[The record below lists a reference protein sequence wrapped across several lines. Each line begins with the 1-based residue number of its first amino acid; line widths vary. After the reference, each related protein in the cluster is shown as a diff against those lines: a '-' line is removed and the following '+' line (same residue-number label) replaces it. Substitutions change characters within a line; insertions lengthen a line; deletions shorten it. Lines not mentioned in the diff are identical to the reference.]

1 LFTLFVNTVA
11 VVAAEWKSRMSV
23 AVPGQAVAARILV
36 VDQDAGAVRRLGS
49 ELADLLAVK
58 PVVTA
63 ALSGRS
69 ALEHLRRDG
78 CDALVVSLDA
88 VGDLGEGMEDAMA
101 RLCRSASDAIV
112 VALSD
117 ARSVTAT
124 LAAMSS
130 GAHDCLSHPVSGRA
144 LAARLA
150 ELAERH
156 GRARAIG
163 FAPKPVAEGGL
174 FGLIGTSSQ
183 MQVVFEQIERIATSN
198 APVFITGEVGTGK
211 TFAAGALHRAGPRAG
226 LPFIVAGS
234 GDGELAALA
243 ARVGL
248 GRATLFIDE
257 IGDMSHAA
265 QGLVLELLDRHGA
278 DTAEAPRFICA
289 TRDTP
294 LQLVAERRLRED
306 LFYRLHVLPLNL
318 PPLRQRTGDA
328 VLLAEHFLARFAA
341 EEQKGFTGF
350 SAEARLRLGL
360 RDWPGNVR
368 QLQTLVRR
376 LVVMHSGGEISAE
389 MLDAADFES
398 SARARASG
406 DTGTILPMWRQ
417 EQRIIE
423 DAISRCNGNIALAAQ
438 ALELSP
444 STIYRKRQAWAELEA
459 RQGAA

>member
-1 LFTLFVNTVA
+1 
-11 VVAAEWKSRMSV
+11 MSV
-23 AVPGQAVAARILV
+23 AVPGQALAARILV

-49 ELADLLAVK
+49 ELGDLLAVM
-58 PVVTA
+58 PIVTA

-78 CDALVVSLDA
+78 CDALVISLDA
-88 VGDLGEGMEDAMA
+88 VGDLGEGVEDAMA
-101 RLCRSASDAIV
+101 RLCRAAGDAIV

-130 GAHDCLSHPVSGRA
+130 GAHDCLAHPVGGRA

-156 GRARAIG
+156 GRAGVVG
-163 FAPKPVAEGGL
+163 FAPKPVAAGGVL
-174 FGLIGTSSQ
+174 GLVGASSQ
-183 MQVVFEQIERIATSN
+183 MQVVFEQIERIAVSH
-198 APVFITGEVGTGK
+198 APVFITGETGTGK
-211 TFAAGALHRAGPRAG
+211 TLVAEALHRAGPRAG

-234 GDGELAALA
+234 EEGDLAGLA
-243 ARVGL
+243 TRAGL
-248 GRATLFIDE
+248 RGTTLFIDE
-257 IGDMSHAA
+257 IGELSHGA
-265 QGLVLELLDRHGA
+265 QGLLLDLLDRHGA
-278 DTAEAPRFICA
+278 DMVEAPRFICA
-289 TRDTP
+289 TRHTP

-328 VLLAEHFLARFAA
+328 VLLAEHFLARFAS
-341 EEQKGFTGF
+341 EEQKSFIGF
-350 SAEARLRLGL
+350 SAEARVRLGL

-376 LVVMHSGGEISAE
+376 LVVMHPGGEISAE

-398 SARARASG
+398 SSRARVSS

-423 DAISRCNGNIALAAQ
+423 DAITRCNGNIALAAQ